1 MAFTYTHFTEQ
12 AILHT
17 LRFNI
22 ESFNLLTDI
31 LQNDHENVF
40 ANNESIRRK
49 VWRNL
54 PYTF

>member
-1 MAFTYTHFTEQ
+1 MAFTHTHFTEQ

-22 ESFNLLTDI
+22 ESFNFLTDI